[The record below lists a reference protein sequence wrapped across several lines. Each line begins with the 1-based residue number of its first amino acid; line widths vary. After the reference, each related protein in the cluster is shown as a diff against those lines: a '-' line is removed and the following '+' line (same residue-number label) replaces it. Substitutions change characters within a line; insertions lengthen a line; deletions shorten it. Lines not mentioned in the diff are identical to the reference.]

1 MKKYKDIGIYDFSDY
16 EEEITG
22 EDLIKINGGS
32 SSCGGSTPVSEMK
45 TSTKGIDFI
54 TSYEGY
60 SSNIY
65 DAENPNN

>member
-1 MKKYKDIGIYDFSDY
+1 MKNHKNADIYDFSDY
-16 EEEITG
+16 AEEITG
-22 EDLIKINGGS
+22 EYLIKINGGA

>member
-1 MKKYKDIGIYDFSDY
+1 MITIFQTTPKK
-16 EEEITG
+16 ELG
-22 EDLIKINGGS
+22 EDLIKINDGS

-65 DAENPNN
+65 DAENPYFR